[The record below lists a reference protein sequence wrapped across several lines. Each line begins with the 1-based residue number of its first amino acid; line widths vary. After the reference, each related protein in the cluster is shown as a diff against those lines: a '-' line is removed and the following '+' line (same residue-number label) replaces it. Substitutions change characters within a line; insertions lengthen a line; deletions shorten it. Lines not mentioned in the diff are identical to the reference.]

1 MGLFDRARSGDQAAL
16 ARLATLIENDRPDA
30 IAALDALGQPE
41 LPVHVVG
48 ITGPPGAGKSS
59 LINHLLAELRK
70 DGERIAV
77 LLIDPSSQ
85 VSGGAVLGD
94 RVRMLSWG
102 DPDLFVRSQATR
114 GQEGGLAPS
123 TATLI
128 DLFAHMGFGLVLI
141 ETVGVGQDGIDIRA
155 VCETTVVVQ
164 APHLG
169 DSIQA
174 LKAGILEIADI
185 FVVTKADLPGAQQ
198 VVRDLNAMLHLLAPG
213 ESGNGRYRWCP
224 FPRPR
229 RPDSARSPRKIAMHR
244 ARSAAPRQAIGEPR
258 ACAGRS
264 PSAQLPASQQLP
276 AACRPRHG
284 TRHNRGERTQSA
296 ACTPHSQRPVMR
308 DPAAAAPTPPDL
320 RFAPP

>member
-16 ARLATLIENDRPDA
+16 ARIATLIENDRQDA

-41 LPVHVVG
+41 RPVHVVG
-48 ITGPPGAGKSS
+48 ITGPPGSGKST

-77 LLIDPSSQ
+77 LLVDPSSQ

-102 DPDLFVRSQATR
+102 DTDLFVRSQATR

-128 DLFAHMGFGLVLI
+128 DLFAQMGFSLVLI

-155 VCETTVVVQ
+155 VCDTTIVVQ

-169 DSIQA
+169 DGIQA

-185 FVVTKADLPGAQQ
+185 FAVTKADLPGAQQ
-198 VVRDLNAMLHLLAPG
+198 VVRDLNAMLHLIAQAESDWSIPVVPVSATEETGFSALA
-213 ESGNGRYRWCP
+213 E
-224 FPRPR
+224 
-229 RPDSARSPRKIAMHR
+229 KISEHR
-244 ARSAAPRQAIGEPR
+244 AWVSCHQAADRR
-258 ACAGRS
+258 ASRMRWEITKRATAGV
-264 PSAQLPASQQLP
+264 
-276 AACRPRHG
+276 AATARRLTAEVWHDG
-284 TRHNRGERTQSA
+284 KSRGERTRALLQATLDS
-296 ACTPHSQRPVMR
+296 
-308 DPAAAAPTPPDL
+308 DP
-320 RFAPP
+320 

>member
-16 ARLATLIENDRPDA
+16 ARLATLIENDGREA
-30 IAALDALGQPE
+30 IAALDAMGRPPM
-41 LPVHVVG
+41 PVHVIG

-59 LINHLLAELRK
+59 LINHLLGELRATK
-70 DGERIAV
+70 ARIAV
-77 LLIDPSSQ
+77 LLVDPSSQ

-102 DPDLFVRSQATR
+102 DHDLFVRSQATR

-128 DLFAHMGFGLVLI
+128 DLFGHMGFGLVLI

-155 VCETTVVVQ
+155 VCDTTIVVQ

-198 VVRDLNAMLHLLAPG
+198 VVRDLNAMLHLLAKD
-213 ESGNGRYRWCP
+213 ESEWIIPVIPVSATAETGFRSLAENIQGHREYLDCHRITDRRAARMRWEIT
-224 FPRPR
+224 R
-229 RPDSARSPRKIAMHR
+229 RATAGIVQSARELPDTDWQGNETREDRTRALLQATLDAM
-244 ARSAAPRQAIGEPR
+244 ANEAP
-258 ACAGRS
+258 
-264 PSAQLPASQQLP
+264 
-276 AACRPRHG
+276 
-284 TRHNRGERTQSA
+284 
-296 ACTPHSQRPVMR
+296 
-308 DPAAAAPTPPDL
+308 
-320 RFAPP
+320 

>member
-30 IAALDALGQPE
+30 IAALDALGPPRQ
-41 LPVHVVG
+41 PVHVVG

-59 LINHLLAELRK
+59 LINHLLAELRTG
-70 DGERIAV
+70 GERIAV

-102 DPDLFVRSQATR
+102 DSNLFVRSQATR

-128 DLFAHMGFGLVLI
+128 DLFAHMGFDLVLI

-155 VCETTVVVQ
+155 VCDTTVVVQ

-198 VVRDLNAMLHLLAPG
+198 VVRDLNAMLHLLALG
-213 ESGNGRYRWCP
+213 ESEWSIP
-224 FPRPR
+224 VVPV
-229 RPDSARSPRKIAMHR
+229 SATEETGFSALAEKIAAHR
-244 ARSAAPRQAIGEPR
+244 ARLACTQESDRRASRLRWEITKRATARIAATA
-258 ACAGRS
+258 RS
-264 PSAQLPASQQLP
+264 LPAE
-276 AACRPRHG
+276 AWNDGH
-284 TRHNRGERTQSA
+284 TRGERTKA
-296 ACTPHSQRPVMR
+296 LL
-308 DPAAAAPTPPDL
+308 AAALSDDHS
-320 RFAPP
+320 

>member
-16 ARLATLIENDRPDA
+16 ARIATLIENDRPDA
-30 IAALDALGQPE
+30 IAALDALRQSE
-41 LPVHVVG
+41 RPVHVVG
-48 ITGPPGAGKSS
+48 ITGPPGSGKSS
-59 LINHLLAELRK
+59 LINHLLAELRT

-77 LLIDPSSQ
+77 LLVDPSSQ
-85 VSGGAVLGD
+85 ASGGAVLGD

-128 DLFAHMGFGLVLI
+128 DLFAQMGFSLVLV

-155 VCETTVVVQ
+155 VCDTTIVVQ

-185 FVVTKADLPGAQQ
+185 FVVTKSDLPGAHQ
-198 VVRDLNAMLHLLAPG
+198 VVRDLNAMLHLIAQG
-213 ESGNGRYRWCP
+213 ESEWRVPVVPVSSTEESGFG
-224 FPRPR
+224 
-229 RPDSARSPRKIAMHR
+229 ALAEKIAEHR
-244 ARSAAPRQAIGEPR
+244 SWLACHLSTDRRASRLRWEITKRATARIVRAAL
-258 ACAGRS
+258 S
-264 PSAQLPASQQLP
+264 LPAEAWAGEKS
-276 AACRPRHG
+276 RE
-284 TRHNRGERTQSA
+284 ERTRALLATASSDDQ
-296 ACTPHSQRPVMR
+296 
-308 DPAAAAPTPPDL
+308 D
-320 RFAPP
+320 

>member
-30 IAALDALGQPE
+30 IAALDALGLPE
-41 LPVHVVG
+41 RPVHVVG

-70 DGERIAV
+70 SSERIAV

-85 VSGGAVLGD
+85 ASGGAVLGD

-128 DLFAHMGFGLVLI
+128 DLFAQMGFSLVLI

-155 VCETTVVVQ
+155 VCDTTIVVQ

-185 FVVTKADLPGAQQ
+185 FVVTKSDLPGAQQ
-198 VVRDLNAMLHLLAPG
+198 VVRDLNAMLHLIAQG
-213 ESGNGRYRWCP
+213 ESDWSIP
-224 FPRPR
+224 VVPV
-229 RPDSARSPRKIAMHR
+229 SATEETGFDALAEKLSEHR
-244 ARSAAPRQAIGEPR
+244 AWLSCHQAADRR
-258 ACAGRS
+258 ASRLRWEITKRATARV
-264 PSAQLPASQQLP
+264 AATARRLPANAWNDGES
-276 AACRPRHG
+276 RGDR
-284 TRHNRGERTQSA
+284 TRSLLQS
-296 ACTPHSQRPVMR
+296 TLDL
-308 DPAAAAPTPPDL
+308 DP
-320 RFAPP
+320 

>member
-16 ARLATLIENDRPDA
+16 ARIATLIENDQSDA
-30 IAALDALGQPE
+30 IAALDALGQPDR
-41 LPVHVVG
+41 PVHVIG
-48 ITGPPGAGKSS
+48 ITGPPGSGKSS

-70 DGERIAV
+70 GGERIAV
-77 LLIDPSSQ
+77 LLVDPSSQ
-85 VSGGAVLGD
+85 ASGGAVLGD

-128 DLFAHMGFGLVLI
+128 DLFAQMGFSLVLI

-155 VCETTVVVQ
+155 VCDTTIVVQ

-185 FVVTKADLPGAQQ
+185 FVVSKADLPGARQ
-198 VVRDLNAMLHLLAPG
+198 VVRDLNAMLHLIAQGETEWSIPVVPVSATEETGFVALA
-213 ESGNGRYRWCP
+213 ENIAEHRSWLVCHQSTDRRASRLRWEITK
-224 FPRPR
+224 RAT
-229 RPDSARSPRKIAMHR
+229 ARIA
-244 ARSAAPRQAIGEPR
+244 SAARRMPAD
-258 ACAGRS
+258 AWAGG
-264 PSAQLPASQQLP
+264 Q
-276 AACRPRHG
+276 
-284 TRHNRGERTQSA
+284 TREERTHA
-296 ACTPHSQRPVMR
+296 LL
-308 DPAAAAPTPPDL
+308 AAASSDDQD
-320 RFAPP
+320 

>member
-30 IAALDALGQPE
+30 IAALDALGLPE
-41 LPVHVVG
+41 RPVHVVG

-59 LINHLLAELRK
+59 LINHLLAEIRK
-70 DGERIAV
+70 SGERIAV

-85 VSGGAVLGD
+85 ASGGAVLGD

-128 DLFAHMGFGLVLI
+128 DLFAQMGFSLVLI

-155 VCETTVVVQ
+155 VCDTTIVVQ

-174 LKAGILEIADI
+174 LKAGIPEIADL
-185 FVVTKADLPGAQQ
+185 FAVTKSDLPGAQQ
-198 VVRDLNAMLHLLAPG
+198 VVRDLNAMLHLIAQG
-213 ESGNGRYRWCP
+213 ESDWSIP
-224 FPRPR
+224 VVPV
-229 RPDSARSPRKIAMHR
+229 SATEETGFGALAEKLSEHR
-244 ARSAAPRQAIGEPR
+244 AWLSCHQAADRR
-258 ACAGRS
+258 ASRLRWEITNRATARVAATS
-264 PSAQLPASQQLP
+264 RRLPAEAWNDGES
-276 AACRPRHG
+276 RGDR
-284 TRHNRGERTQSA
+284 TRSLLQATLDL
-296 ACTPHSQRPVMR
+296 
-308 DPAAAAPTPPDL
+308 DP
-320 RFAPP
+320 